1 MEAGRGPWVTA
12 KSEGTAVDRLSG
24 KAAGDALEAGSTGR
38 TGAELGCA
46 VADVVAAGPERDTAG
61 LREGLPGRGKL
72 LVSDVKGG
80 RAVNTGAMG
89 VEDACGGR
97 DMEPARG
104 VLRLERP
111 DRAGLRQVD
120 TLRGTELVGY
130 PRPRAPDR
138 PKAPRAGVPA

>member
-1 MEAGRGPWVTA
+1 MGSGPWVTA

-24 KAAGDALEAGSTGR
+24 KAAGEALEVGSTER
-38 TGAELGCA
+38 TVAELGCTA
-46 VADVVAAGPERDTAG
+46 ADVVVTGPARDTAG

-72 LVSDVKGG
+72 LVNEVKGG
-80 RAVNTGAMG
+80 RAVKTGAMG

-97 DMEPARG
+97 DIEPAKG
-104 VLRLERP
+104 VLKLESP

-120 TLRGTELVGY
+120 TLMGTEVVGY

-138 PKAPRAGVPA
+138 PKVARAGVPG